1 MALDIGQAWSVGPG
15 FLRGLRRSS
24 RRGRAICI
32 IKDFDIHTPSD
43 AWISSLRPPSPANLF
58 PSIRVQT
65 LHHYLSSVTRN
76 VYVCQTL
83 WNPCH
88 RRLHHLPIP
97 LHPPR
102 VRRCPVPTRLLLT
115 VSIRSNP
122 RPVPVASA
130 RSPHYTGQV
139 PKDYG
144 CCISPPENAFGPPIC
159 YAPNNGCT
167 QDMCNHNGC

>member
-1 MALDIGQAWSVGPG
+1 MPWFRCETPSSILFCVLQ
-15 FLRGLRRSS
+15 FLLQHYQWLV
-24 RRGRAICI
+24 
-32 IKDFDIHTPSD
+32 KDFDIPTPSD

-76 VYVCQTL
+76 VYVRQTL

-139 PKDYG
+139 PQDYG
-144 CCISPPENAFGPPIC
+144 CCISPSENAFGPPIC